1 MYYYFL
7 FTYVSMFDRF
17 QESRLC
23 SFRVRDLDDYNVVD
37 YDMRLVIYTFQKMK
51 FDGKSLIS

>member
-1 MYYYFL
+1 
-7 FTYVSMFDRF
+7 MFDRF

-23 SFRVRDLDDYNVVD
+23 SFRVHDLDDYSVVD

-51 FDGKSLIS
+51 L

>member
-17 QESRLC
+17 QESLLC
-23 SFRVRDLDDYNVVD
+23 SYW
-37 YDMRLVIYTFQKMK
+37 MIYTVC
-51 FDGKSLIS
+51 LITACVWLYISEYEIMRKASNQLRFS

>member
-17 QESRLC
+17 QESLLC
-23 SFRVRDLDDYNVVD
+23 SYW
-37 YDMRLVIYTFQKMK
+37 MIYTVC
-51 FDGKSLIS
+51 LITACVWLYISEYEIMTESF